1 MQGLSGVTGRCGGV
15 KVTFETRIK
24 DRSLY
29 PLLEAFAALFGCVE
43 RTLFRDHYVR
53 GEPLPDCKRRYLPA
67 FGITARMF
75 NAVASVLGGKVKAA
89 HEARKRHARRLRDQ
103 IRSLEESL
111 AGLKERLEQAEGP
124 GSRWGLRFEIH
135 HKRRRLAQLESR
147 LALVEQD
154 LNRVVP
160 RMCFGSN
167 RLFRRQFHL
176 EENGYRTHDE
186 WLKDWRRARSSQFLC
201 LGSGDERRGNQT
213 CTLLPDG
220 TLRLRLPDVL
230 AESLG
235 KKWVLIPGIRF
246 RYGQDAVDR
255 ALARGQALT
264 YRFLR
269 RERKGKPAWYVQVML
284 AREDA
289 PVVTSRS
296 MGALGVDLN
305 PGLVAASQVDRHG
318 NPVSWRHI
326 PVLTRG
332 RRQEQVTASL
342 AEAVADLVA
351 WAKAQGVP
359 VVVEKLD
366 FEKKK
371 AHLREMG
378 ARYARMLSGFAYS
391 KFHALLLSRAARE
404 GVEVIEENP
413 ALTSVIGQVKFGP
426 GYGLSPHAA
435 AAVAIAR
442 RGLGFG
448 ERLRSRYALPLPAR
462 TRGRHVWHDWSRLS
476 RGLRA
481 ERARGRC
488 PSEGDRGR
496 GLPLSRAAPVVGC
509 GPQGPPGDGLSPVP
523 GRDPPAQTVGSA
535 VRPASQ
541 QCAAICRHC

>member
-1 MQGLSGVTGRCGGV
+1 M
-15 KVTFETRIK
+15 
-24 DRSLY
+24 
-29 PLLEAFAALFGCVE
+29 
-43 RTLFRDHYVR
+43 
-53 GEPLPDCKRRYLPA
+53 
-67 FGITARMF
+67 
-75 NAVASVLGGKVKAA
+75 KAA
-89 HEARKRHARRLRDQ
+89 REAQKRHASRLKAEV
-103 IRSLEESL
+103 RSLGESL

-124 GSRWGLRFEIH
+124 GSRWRLRFEIH

-176 EENGYRTHDE
+176 KENGYRTHGE
-186 WLKDWRRARSSQFLC
+186 WLKTWRRARSSQFLC
-201 LGSGDERRGNQT
+201 LGSKDETGGNQT
-213 CTLLPDG
+213 CTLLPEG
-220 TLRLRLPDVL
+220 TLRLRLPHVV

-235 KKWVLIPGIRF
+235 KKWLLVPGIRF
-246 RYGQDAVDR
+246 RYGQEAVDR

-269 RERKGKPAWYVQVML
+269 RERQGKSAWYVQVML
-284 AREDA
+284 EREDA
-289 PVVTSRS
+289 PVVTSGRV
-296 MGALGVDLN
+296 GALGVDLN

-351 WAKAQGVP
+351 WARAEAVP

-371 AHLREMG
+371 ARLREMG
-378 ARYARMLSGFAYS
+378 ARYARMLSGFAYG

-404 GVEVIEENP
+404 GVEVVFVNP

-448 ERLRSRYALPLPAR
+448 ERLRSRSALLLPAR
-462 TRGRHVWHDWSRLS
+462 NRGRHVWSDWSRLS
-476 RGLRA
+476 RRLRA

-496 GLPLSRAAPVVGC
+496 GPPLSRAAPAAALR
-509 GPQGPPGDGLSPVP
+509 PQGPPGDGLSPVP
-523 GRDPPAQTVGSA
+523 GRDPPAQMVGRA

-541 QCAAICRHC
+541 QCAAICSYC